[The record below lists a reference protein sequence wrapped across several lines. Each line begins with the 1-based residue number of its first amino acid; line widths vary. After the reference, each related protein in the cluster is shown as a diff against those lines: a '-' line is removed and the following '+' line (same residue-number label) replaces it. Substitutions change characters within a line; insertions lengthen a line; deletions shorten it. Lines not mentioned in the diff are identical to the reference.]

1 MDHGFPYLMAVL
13 DIASH
18 NVFVWWLSSMRTPD
32 FCLAAL
38 EVVLAH
44 YGTPEIFG
52 YIRISQR
59 AKRMNLRDSQPMCA
73 PPVAQ
78 SSVETGFPRGST
90 GAHCARP
97 AAWRPWHAVRG
108 AVGRPRPVD
117 YGENRIGNP
126 FDHAAAALVGQENH
140 VLGPGNSY
148 WQSRIEPDFW
158 FVRRIC
164 R

>member
-1 MDHGFPYLMAVL
+1 MELP
-13 DIASH
+13 ASP
-18 NVFVWWLSSMRTPD
+18 FQLK
-32 FCLAAL
+32 
-38 EVVLAH
+38 
-44 YGTPEIFG
+44 G

-59 AKRMNLRDSQPMCA
+59 ANRMNLRDFRPIGV

-108 AVGRPRPVD
+108 AVGRPWPVD

-140 VLGPGNSY
+140 VLGRGNCY
-148 WQSRIEPDFW
+148 WQSRIEPIKGLRASITQFLHSSLPPPQW
-158 FVRRIC
+158 LRRFAC
-164 R
+164 RKHVAF